1 MAALA
6 EEGVEIAAPIAA
18 GASFD
23 LEQQPLAPKPFTPQ
37 ELNYA

>member
-6 EEGVEIAAPIAA
+6 EEGAETASPIA
-18 GASFD
+18 GEASFE
-23 LEQQPLAPKPFTPQ
+23 LEQPLAPKPFTPQ